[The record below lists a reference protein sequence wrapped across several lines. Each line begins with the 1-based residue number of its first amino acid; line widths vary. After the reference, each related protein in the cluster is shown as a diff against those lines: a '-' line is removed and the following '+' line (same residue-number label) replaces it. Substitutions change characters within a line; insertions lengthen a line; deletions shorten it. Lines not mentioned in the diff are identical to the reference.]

1 MTGTPETALRP
12 LLGLFEQDPGAA
24 RLARDGGRAF
34 VSASLRAYAIA
45 ALADS
50 RPERP
55 TLVVVGDDRAARDL
69 AGDLRAW
76 LAPRRVRWYPSRGV
90 AYESHLTPP
99 PHLTGLR
106 IAALDSLLAG
116 DDSSHAE
123 PPVVV
128 ISAVGLSEKVP
139 DPTLRPHSFTLRVGE
154 LLDLQECAADLAAA
168 GYERVDQVSERG
180 QFALRGGLLDV
191 FPATEE
197 RAVRVD
203 MFDIEIESLRWFST
217 FTQRSLGDVQEVEIA
232 PAAELAPEHRE
243 LAEIAAATGAFKG
256 GPVAR
261 GGPAEI
267 DGDGNESKSGSND
280 SALADSEPDGSG
292 RPDIAELL
300 PVERFGSLLDLIG
313 PDAELIVAAEEE
325 LGPALSD
332 HWNDVCAA
340 FASEDA
346 HHLYVSP
353 DDVQASV
360 QARARIRL
368 SSLSSGQELELR
380 AQSAEVAARSPSE
393 AEPELEKLVRS
404 GYRTVVT
411 FPRRGEGE
419 RAAYNLGRL
428 KAAWLGEDP
437 DPAHAP
443 PEPSLR
449 FAAASLREGFIAPIF
464 KLAVFPEHRL
474 LRRRRA
480 ERPGEALPDGTAG
493 AKARRGALR
502 SFTELRTG
510 DIVVHEDHGI
520 ARFAGFETRT
530 VAGVTRDYLY
540 LEYEGDDRVYVPTEQ
555 LAKISRYVGAG
566 VNGHPPLSKLG
577 GTRWEAMKARARR
590 AAQELAGELLSLY
603 AERRRR
609 VGHAFEPDSDWQR
622 QFEESFPFNETP
634 DQLEAIELVKADME
648 TPRPMD
654 RLVCGDVG
662 YGKTEVALRAAFKAS
677 SQGKQVL
684 MLVPTTILAQQ
695 HYGTFS
701 ERLSD
706 YPLTIEHVSRFR
718 TPAEQKAA
726 IDGFAAGRVDILIGT
741 HRVLSR
747 DVRAKD
753 LGLLIVDEEQRFG
766 VKQKELLRQLKL
778 KVDVISMSA
787 TPIPR
792 TLQMSLAGLRE
803 ISVIETPPE
812 GRRPVK
818 TYVGEYEEE
827 LVKRAIMREHERKGQ
842 TFFLHNRI
850 ETIDETAERLRALC
864 PGVRF
869 EVAHGQMAEGEL
881 ETVMMD
887 YLRGGF
893 DVLVCTSIIESGI
906 DIPQANTLIVE
917 HADSFGLAQ
926 LYQIRGRVGRSRERA
941 YAYLLYDSAA
951 ALTAEAAQRLAALSD
966 YTELGAGFKVAMRD
980 LEIRGAG
987 NLLGDEQSGHVAAL
1001 GFELY
1006 MQMLDEAVRHAERDG
1021 AADTDDDLPE
1031 PVRLDVNVDAYV
1043 PTDYVPYEQAKID
1056 IHRRVAGALALADVE
1071 LLREELQDRF
1081 GPVPEPLA
1089 NLLSLQRARIKF
1101 GQAGARAVSFK
1112 GERLAVTPIELDSVR
1127 AKRLRE
1133 EIPEAMYESGRS
1145 QVSLRVPREDEERF
1159 PAVVRAADVLLALTR
1174 EGSLSNV

>member
-1 MTGTPETALRP
+1 MSLRS
-12 LLGLFEQDPGAA
+12 LLGALDQDAA
-24 RLARDGGRAF
+24 ATRLAREGGHAF
-34 VSASLRAYAIA
+34 VSSSLRPYVIA
-45 ALADS
+45 ALADRDAS
-50 RPERP
+50 RP

-76 LAPRRVRWYPSRGV
+76 LAPRRVRFYPSRGV

-99 PHLTGLR
+99 PHLVGLR
-106 IAALDSLLAG
+106 VAALDALLSGALQAVPLDRDPHVSQSAASPG
-116 DDSSHAE
+116 GPDSIPNAE
-123 PPVVV
+123 APVVV
-128 ISAVGLSEKVP
+128 VSAVALSEKVP
-139 DPTLRPHSFTLRVGE
+139 DPALRPRSFTLRVGE
-154 LLDLQECAADLAAA
+154 LLDLDECAGDLVGA
-168 GYERVDQVSERG
+168 GYEHVDQVQERG
-180 QFALRGGLLDV
+180 QFAMRGGLLDV

-197 RAVRVD
+197 HAVRVD

-217 FTQRSLGDVQEVEIA
+217 FTQRSLGDVAEVEIA

-243 LAEIAAATGAFKG
+243 LAEIAAATGAFS
-256 GPVAR
+256 
-261 GGPAEI
+261 
-267 DGDGNESKSGSND
+267 DGDG
-280 SALADSEPDGSG
+280 SEG

-300 PVERFGSLLDLIG
+300 PVGRFGALLDLIEAG
-313 PDAELIVAAEEE
+313 TDLIVAAEEE
-325 LGPALSD
+325 LAPALTD
-332 HWNDVCAA
+332 HWSDVCAA
-340 FASEDA
+340 FADEDA

-353 DDVQASV
+353 EEIQSSV
-360 QARARIRL
+360 AERTKIWL
-368 SSLSSGQELELR
+368 SSMSSGQEIELR
-380 AQSAEVAARSPSE
+380 ASAADTAARSLAE

-404 GYRTVVT
+404 GYRTVVA

-428 KAAWLGEDP
+428 KADWLDAEVDVGR
-437 DPAHAP
+437 AP
-443 PEPSLR
+443 LEASLR
-449 FAAASLREGFIAPIF
+449 FAAASLREGFVAPSL
-464 KLAVFPEHRL
+464 KLAVYPEHRL

-480 ERPGEALPDGTAG
+480 ERRTGSG
-493 AKARRGALR
+493 AEGLGGGPVRRGALR

-510 DIVVHEDHGI
+510 DIVVHEDHGV

-530 VAGVTRDYLY
+530 VADVTRDYLY
-540 LEYEGDDRVYVPTEQ
+540 LEYQGDDKVFVPTDQ

-566 VNGHPPLSKLG
+566 GDGGPPLSKLG

-609 VGHAFEPDSDWQR
+609 AGHAFEPDSDWQR
-622 QFEESFPFNETP
+622 EFEERFPFTETA

-648 TPRPMD
+648 APRPMD

-662 YGKTEVALRAAFKAS
+662 YGKTEVALRAAFKAA

-684 MLVPTTILAQQ
+684 MLVPTTILTQQ

-701 ERLSD
+701 ERLAD
-706 YPLTIEHVSRFR
+706 YPITIEHVSRFR
-718 TPAEQKAA
+718 SAAEQKAA
-726 IDGFAAGRVDILIGT
+726 LAGFSSGAVDILIGT

-778 KVDVISMSA
+778 KVDVIAMSA

-827 LVKRAIMREHERKGQ
+827 LVKRAILREHGRGGQ
-842 TFFLHNRI
+842 AFFMHNRVESI
-850 ETIDETAERLRALC
+850 QETAERLRALC

-869 EVAHGQMAEGEL
+869 AVAHGQMGEGEL
-881 ETVMMD
+881 EAVMMD
-887 YLRGGF
+887 YLQGGA

-917 HADSFGLAQ
+917 HADAFGLAQ

-951 ALTAEAAQRLAALSD
+951 ALTPDAAQRLSALSD

-1006 MQMLDEAVRHAERDG
+1006 MQMLDEAVRQAGPGDG
-1021 AADTDDDLPE
+1021 EGEQTRDLPE
-1031 PVRLDVNVDAYV
+1031 PVRLDVNVNAYV
-1043 PTDYVPYEQAKID
+1043 PADYVPYEQAKIEV
-1056 IHRRVAGALALADVE
+1056 HRRVASAFEVADVE
-1071 LLREELQDRF
+1071 RLREELEDRF
-1081 GPVPEPLA
+1081 GPVPEPLS
-1089 NLLSLQRARIKF
+1089 NLLALQRARIKF
-1101 GQAGARAVSFK
+1101 GQAGAQAVSFR
-1112 GERLAVTPIELDSVR
+1112 GDRLAVTPIELDSVR

-1133 EIPEAMYESGRS
+1133 ELPEAMYESGRS
-1145 QVSLRVPREDEERF
+1145 QVSVRVPKEGAERF
-1159 PAVVRAADVLLALTR
+1159 PTVVRAADVLLAVTR
-1174 EGSLSNV
+1174 EAA